1 MNLFLACLA
10 GYCLGN
16 FSSSII
22 IGKVFLKK
30 DVRNYGSGNAGATN
44 AVRAFGAKVGLIV
57 FLLDVFK
64 GVIAVMIGRYL
75 EPSLGQYFAG
85 VFVIMGHNWPVALK
99 FKGGKGIATSIG
111 VMLPINPLVALICVF
126 VGVTLIVL
134 TRIVSIG
141 SISGVVLAPVVVLA
155 IVRPMDTKLLGLTCV
170 LSAMAIF
177 RHRSNIS
184 RLLKGEENKFRKKD

>member
-16 FSSSII
+16 FSSAII
-22 IGKVFLKK
+22 IGKIFLKK
-30 DVRNYGSGNAGATN
+30 DVRDYGSGNAGATN
-44 AVRAFGAKVGLIV
+44 AVRAFGARVGLVV

-64 GVIAVMIGRYL
+64 GVLAVMIGRYI

-85 VFVIMGHNWPVALK
+85 IFVIMGHNWPAALK

-111 VMLPINPLVALICVF
+111 VMLPINPLVALICVA
-126 VGVTLIVL
+126 VGLILIVL
-134 TRIVSIG
+134 TKIVSIG
-141 SISGVVLAPVVVLA
+141 SIAGVVLAPVVVLVF
-155 IVRPMDTKLLGLTCV
+155 VRPIDTKLLVLTCAV
-170 LSAMAIF
+170 SAMAIF

-184 RLLKGEENKFRKKD
+184 RLLKGEENKFKKKE

>member
-16 FSSSII
+16 FSSAII
-22 IGKVFLKK
+22 IGKVFLGK
-30 DVRNYGSGNAGATN
+30 DVRDYGSGNAGATN
-44 AVRAFGAKVGLIV
+44 AVRAFGAKVGLVV
-57 FLLDVFK
+57 FILDVLK
-64 GVIAVMIGRYL
+64 GVFAVLIGRCFD
-75 EPSLGQYFAG
+75 PVLGQYFAG
-85 VFVIMGHNWPVALK
+85 VFVIMGHNWPAALK

-111 VMLPINPLVALICVF
+111 VILPINPLLALSCVVA
-126 VGVTLIVL
+126 GVTLIVL

-141 SISGVVLAPVVVLA
+141 SIAGVALAPIIVIA
-155 IVRPMDTKLLGLTCV
+155 TVRPMDSKLLVLTCI

-184 RLLKGEENKFRKKD
+184 RLLKGEENKFKKKD